1 MKIDFHVHSFYSEDS
16 FQSFEKIIQKAE
28 KSGLDGIVILDHNTI
43 KGSDQLEAYLESRYH
58 SLPVVERLVVIR
70 AGEYSTEEG
79 HLVIIGL
86 KTPLEDILKVNQK
99 WYKCRDVV
107 VEAKKQG
114 ATIVLAHPYRW
125 KHRLPSE
132 WLLSQVDAIE
142 VFNGRTCFVKGNYK
156 ANLKAVELAKRLN
169 LPIVGGS
176 DGHLTSEIGRSFVV
190 FDVEKAVFDPQKLH
204 LYDSYVHGEWG
215 HPAYEV
221 VSQLYKFITQKK
233 MSSVPKQLVKL
244 GYGILIYA
252 FACLKPNLFLKGDVM
267 TYKSNATINHYNSNL
282 KEPTHP

>member
-43 KGSDQLEAYLESRYH
+43 EGSDRLGAYLEARYH
-58 SLPVVERLVVIR
+58 NLPLNERLVVIR

-86 KTPLEDILKVNQK
+86 KTPLEVILEMNHK
-99 WYKCRDVV
+99 WFKCRDVV
-107 VEAKKQG
+107 IEAKKQG
-114 ATIVLAHPYRW
+114 ATIILAHPFRW

-132 WLLSQVDAIE
+132 WLLNQVDAIE
-142 VFNGRTCFVKGNYK
+142 VFNGRTCFVKGNYN
-156 ANLKAVELAKRLN
+156 ANAKAVELAKKLN

-176 DGHLTSEIGRSFVV
+176 DGHLTAEIGRSFVD
-190 FDVEKAVFDPQKLH
+190 FDVEKDVFDPQKLH
-204 LYDSYVHGEWG
+204 LYNSSVHGEWG

-221 VSQLYKFITQKK
+221 VSQLYKFGTQKK
-233 MSSVPKQLVKL
+233 ISSMPKQVIKFF
-244 GYGILIYA
+244 YGVLIYG
-252 FACLKPNLFLKGDVM
+252 FACLKPDRFLKGDIM
-267 TYKSNATINHYNSNL
+267 TYKANETACNKKQI
-282 KEPTHP
+282 